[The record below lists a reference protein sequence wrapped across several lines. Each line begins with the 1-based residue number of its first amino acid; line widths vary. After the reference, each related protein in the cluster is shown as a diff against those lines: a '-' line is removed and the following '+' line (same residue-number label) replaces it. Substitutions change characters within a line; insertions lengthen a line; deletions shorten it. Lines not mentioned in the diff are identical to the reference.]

1 MGVIYRATDEA
12 LGREVAVKVLQE
24 RFTRESGT
32 ARRFADEAR
41 IAAQLQHPAIPPVHE
56 VSALTDGRPFLAMKL
71 IKGKTPERLL
81 QARPE
86 PSDERGRYVAVFEQV
101 CQALAYAHAHDVIH
115 RDLQPANVRVGAF
128 GEVQVMDWGL
138 AKVLASRERQRPGEM
153 A

>member
-1 MGVIYRATDEA
+1 MGVIYRATDDA

-24 RFTRESGT
+24 RFTRESRT

-41 IAAQLQHPAIPPVHE
+41 IAAELQYPAIPPVHE
-56 VSALTDGRPFLAMKL
+56 VSALTDG
-71 IKGKTPERLL
+71 
-81 QARPE
+81 RPE

-101 CQALAYAHAHDVIH
+101 CQALAYAHAHDLIH
-115 RDLQPANVRVGAF
+115 RDLQPANGMLGAF
-128 GEVQVMDWGL
+128 GEMQVMDWGL